1 MSLSKAK
8 KNHALGPH
16 ASTSMEAAINVL
28 PMSGR
33 DRAIAIPASPPVR
46 VPQSDPVH
54 TALILLWTHFGIR
67 LCSWVARNAVGTP
80 YWQIP
85 DTVALGEAR

>member
-54 TALILLWTHFGIR
+54 TALILLWTHFGDTTMFLGSAER
-67 LCSWVARNAVGTP
+67 GGHAVLANSGHGCP
-80 YWQIP
+80 
-85 DTVALGEAR
+85 R